1 MVRIGLS
8 DRARFAAVRAR
19 RAQRATA
26 SWALGSRLL
35 RPRWM
40 TAPGLGVVPQDM
52 RSADPS
58 FWAELATGHF
68 GLPSATAALDGY
80 SPFDVVPPTLRWQS
94 DLHAFGWL
102 RHLAVSDDPEA
113 MEAARE
119 LVLEW
124 MAHHRNAGGVAAAP
138 DVRARRV
145 LSWLSHAPFVL
156 EQADAR
162 QVKAFSTG
170 LSLEV
175 ARLAATWRNA
185 NEGYPKLLALTA
197 RVAAYLAL
205 EGKASALDRAI
216 VDFSG
221 EIERQVLDDGGH
233 VSRNLAVLVDLLL
246 DWLPLRTCFDVAD
259 VDPPAALCAAI
270 LQIQVMIRALR
281 LGDGC
286 LARFNGMGVG
296 DVAGLATLLAYDD
309 PPANDCEL
317 LPVITNSKYVRLQRG
332 PMTVLVD
339 AGGPP
344 PLLVSGAAHAG
355 CLSFEMSFGRSLV
368 IVNCGA
374 PGAADQH
381 WQASARATACHS
393 AACVGEL
400 SSAQLLRDEHIE
412 RVMAGSPVQ
421 GPTRVSASV
430 ARDADGLAF
439 SGSHDGYEQRVG
451 LEYRRTLHV
460 SEDGTALS
468 GTDWMGTPG
477 GRDRLKRDV
486 PFAIHFHVHPDA
498 TCDWVRGRGDAERA
512 ACEIRFGSGEILVF
526 EATGADVR
534 LEESLFFAG
543 SSGPRSAVQIV
554 VRGACAG
561 DSTVVWSIRQRR
573 GAGQGPDVSTQK
585 SVQDQD
591 VGAS

>member
-8 DRARFAAVRAR
+8 DRARCAAVRAR

-26 SWALGSRLL
+26 SWALGSRLSRL
-35 RPRWM
+35 RWM

-68 GLPSATAALDGY
+68 GLPSATASLDGY
-80 SPFDVVPPTLRWQS
+80 SPFDIVPPTARWHS
-94 DLHAFGWL
+94 DLHAFAWL
-102 RHLAVSDDPEA
+102 RHLAVSEDPAA
-113 MEAARE
+113 MEAART

-124 MAHHRNAGGVAAAP
+124 IAQHGNAGGVVAAP
-138 DVRARRV
+138 DVRARRI
-145 LSWLSHAPFVL
+145 LAWISHAPFIL
-156 EQADAR
+156 EEADAR
-162 QVKAFSTG
+162 QAAVFSRG

-197 RVAAYLAL
+197 RVSAYLAL
-205 EGKASALDRAI
+205 EGKATELDRAL

-221 EIERQVLDDGGH
+221 EIGRQILFDGGH
-233 VSRNLAVLVDLLL
+233 VSRNPAVLVELLL
-246 DWLPLRTCFDVAD
+246 DWLPLRTCFGAAHIE
-259 VDPPAALCAAI
+259 PPSVFSAAI
-270 LQIQVMIRALR
+270 VQIQVMIRALR

-286 LARFNGMGVG
+286 LTRFNGMGVG

-309 PPANDCEL
+309 PPVVAGDEA
-317 LPVITNSKYVRLQRG
+317 PVLTASKYARLQRG
-332 PMTVLVD
+332 AMTVVVD

-355 CLSFEMSFGRSLV
+355 CLSFEMSFGRELV

-374 PGAADQH
+374 PGAADAR
-381 WQASARATACHS
+381 WQASARSTACHS
-393 AACVGEL
+393 VACAGEL
-400 SSAQLLRDEHIE
+400 SSAQLLRDAHVE
-412 RVMAGSPVQ
+412 RVMEGSPVQ
-421 GPTRVSASV
+421 GPTRVTASMM
-430 ARDADGLAF
+430 RDADGLAF

-451 LEYRRTLHV
+451 VEYRRTLRV
-460 SEDGTALS
+460 SADGSALS
-468 GTDWMGTPG
+468 GVDWIGTQG

-498 TCDWVRGRGDAERA
+498 TCDWARGRSDGERA
-512 ACEIRFGSGEILVF
+512 ACEIRLGSGEILVF
-526 EATGADVR
+526 EAMGADLR

-554 VRGACAG
+554 LRGACAG
-561 DSTVVWSIRQRR
+561 DSTVTWSIRQRR
-573 GAGQGPDVSTQK
+573 GAGQGADVSTHEP
-585 SVQDQD
+585 VQAGDA
-591 VGAS
+591 GAS